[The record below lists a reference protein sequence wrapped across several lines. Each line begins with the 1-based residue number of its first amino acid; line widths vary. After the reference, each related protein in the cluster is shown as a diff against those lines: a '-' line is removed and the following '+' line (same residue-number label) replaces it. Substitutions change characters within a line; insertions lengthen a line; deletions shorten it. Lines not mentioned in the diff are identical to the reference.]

1 MTRKY
6 LSPTLPSFLH
16 SLLPHTTDAITST
29 LVRFGLEATAASME
43 YVEET
48 SPLIEPPLTV
58 SSSHTKHALE
68 ALHPNIA
75 VYRHPDHLPDAK
87 TFTSSVTSTLE
98 NLKLN
103 ASNLS
108 QMSGDAVKAIYGLS
122 NDVILYWAHHEK
134 LLLIDGQIAF
144 MGGLDL
150 CFGRWDTNQHSI
162 ADAHPADLDAIVFP
176 GQDYNNAR
184 IADFSDVAHW
194 DQNKV
199 SRKQYPRM
207 GWSDVS
213 ISLHGS
219 CVQDLRRHFVDRWN
233 FIYEEKY
240 NVAGDTRYYK
250 LDITDGEPYGTEPQT
265 QPSHTTTLQHLQ
277 DQVHHLGHHLQG
289 QAIDVTARHLHHFVR
304 QPGHMPAQLVRS
316 CTTWSNGTPTEHSVQ
331 NAYISVIQNSQHFI
345 YLENQFFITATG
357 PQCKPVENLVGKALV
372 ERIVRAAKAG
382 EKFQVIVLIPSV
394 PGFAGDLKD
403 DAALGTR
410 AIMEFQYKSISRG
423 GHSIME
429 LVEKEGFDPTK
440 FIRFYNLRNYDR
452 IHADASMKQAEE
464 KSGVDY
470 EEARMQHDNVAGA
483 GYAGQGE
490 QVADGTDRYKK
501 YQQAAGSLGKARQQ
515 WDSVASCYMLHGE
528 DIRNVP
534 WEGEGD
540 MSEIDA
546 FVSEELYIHTKV

>member
-1 MTRKY
+1 M
-6 LSPTLPSFLH
+6 
-16 SLLPHTTDAITST
+16 
-29 LVRFGLEATAASME
+29 LVRFGLEATAVSME

-48 SPLIEPPLTV
+48 SPLIKPPLTV

-87 TFTSSVTSTLE
+87 TFTSSFTSTLE

-103 ASNLS
+103 ASTLS
-108 QMSGDAVKAIYGLS
+108 QMSGDAVKAIYGLTD
-122 NDVILYWAHHEK
+122 DVILYWAHHEK
-134 LLLIDGQIAF
+134 LLLIDGQITF

-150 CFGRWDTNQHSI
+150 CFGRWDTNQHAI
-162 ADAHPADLDAIVFP
+162 ADAHPANLDAIVFP

-184 IADFSDVAHW
+184 IADFDDVAHW

-199 SRKQYPRM
+199 SRKQYQRM

-213 ISLHGS
+213 ISLHGP

-240 NVAGDTRYYK
+240 NVAGNTRYYK
-250 LDITDGEPYGTEPQT
+250 LDITDGEPYSTDPQT
-265 QPSHTTTLQHLQ
+265 QPSHTSTLQHLQ
-277 DQVHHLGHHLQG
+277 DQVHHLGHRIQG
-289 QAIDVTARHLHHFVR
+289 QAIDVTARNLHHFVQ

-345 YLENQFFITATG
+345 YMENQFFITATG
-357 PQCKPVENLVGKALV
+357 PQSKPVENLVGKALV
-372 ERIVRAAKAG
+372 DRIVKAAKAG

-410 AIMEFQYKSISRG
+410 AIMDFQYKAINRG

-470 EEARMQHDNVAGA
+470 EEARMQHDNLAGA

-490 QVADGTDRYKK
+490 KVADGTDRSKK
-501 YQQAAGSLGKARQQ
+501 YQEAAGALGKTRQQ
-515 WDSVASCYMLHGE
+515 WDSVASCYMLHGI
-528 DIRNVP
+528 DIRKVP
-534 WEGEGD
+534 WEGPGD
-540 MSEIDA
+540 ISEIDA